1 MDWGHRITV
10 TIDDEDFVPV
20 METVDKRLPVPKKTK
35 ISNVIDKH
43 YEDERQKSKKEVTSA
58 RRVSTGTD
66 SWT

>member
-43 YEDERQKSKKEVTSA
+43 YEDERRKSKKEVTTA
-58 RRVSTGTD
+58 RRVSVGTD

>member
-43 YEDERQKSKKEVTSA
+43 YEDERQKSKKEVTAA